1 MDIKE
6 TKTIQTILDLSKQD
20 NEIVFLLKQ
29 LRNKVGCKELNTKEI
44 AQEYNI
50 SNNTKLTELIGL
62 ILEVNKTI

>member
-29 LRNKVGCKELNTKEI
+29 LRKKVGCKEINTKEI
-44 AQEYNI
+44 AEKYNI
-50 SNNTKLTELIGL
+50 SNNTKLTELIRL